1 MELEIL
7 SMNSR
12 SDMMNLRIECSPR
25 KCQGSCGAP
34 VFLIPRSVLNNLVE
48 EGFTVREMS
57 MILSVSRTVY
67 RRMRSYGICK
77 IWWAH
82 WKNSQRI
89 PLLWWK
95 PYKAFRDSIHRVD
108 HDLVNLREK
117 GRLHRRVYNVNKRS
131 VLRRQSM
138 DTNRNIKRSVYCQ
151 CG

>member
-1 MELEIL
+1 MKFGKHGQFAAILKKIHLGCLCEKFESEKITPDLVCKLSVMELEIL

-77 IWWAH
+77 I
-82 WKNSQRI
+82 
-89 PLLWWK
+89 
-95 PYKAFRDSIHRVD
+95 
-108 HDLVNLREK
+108 
-117 GRLHRRVYNVNKRS
+117 
-131 VLRRQSM
+131 
-138 DTNRNIKRSVYCQ
+138 
-151 CG
+151 